1 MINYVDISESTAV
14 TAHFLGLLEEFAR
27 LGFEVH
33 AIVPKPRRGV
43 PQNLKI
49 TKSAAFIWTINP
61 PPRSI
66 MSTTRFLLQLPAI
79 VRECLRFLPTL
90 IYIRYAPLTAMQ
102 LCTLKMLRKLPRL
115 RATKVVLEVNGWDP
129 DERSLAGANPFKV
142 GILRRLHIY
151 SARAADAVRV
161 VTLGLKGLLA
171 QEGVDPAK
179 IFVVGNG
186 TDVERFAP
194 MDKAEARA
202 MLGLDPHLAYVGF
215 IGNLAKWQGVGTLLY
230 SAKLM
235 LDTVRAVRFLIGG
248 WGPELEPL
256 KQLAQELDIE
266 EHVIFSGK
274 VPYSQAPVYINCL
287 DIAVAPFII
296 ERNQRIG
303 LSPLK
308 IRDYAACG
316 VPMVTSRI
324 AGLEMVEEQGMGLLV
339 EPENPYALAEALIKL
354 LQDPELCREM
364 GQRAR
369 AFAEREL
376 SWRAVALEILK
387 NVDHVGLGQEP

>member
-1 MINYVDISESTAV
+1 MISYVDLSESTAV
-14 TAHFLGLLEEFAR
+14 TAHFIGLLREFAR

-33 AIVPKPRRGV
+33 AILPKPRRDT

-49 TKSAAFIWTINP
+49 TENITFIWTTNP
-61 PPRSI
+61 PQRAISRMACFP
-66 MSTTRFLLQLPAI
+66 LQLPAI
-79 VRECLRFLPTL
+79 VRACLHFSPSL

-102 LCTLKMLRKLPRL
+102 LCVLKLLRRLPRL
-115 RATKVVLEVNGWDP
+115 RSARVVLEVNGWDP
-129 DERSLAGANPFKV
+129 DERRLAGANPFKE
-142 GILRRLHIY
+142 GLLRRLEVY

-161 VTLGLKGLLA
+161 VTPGLKGLLA

-186 TDVERFAP
+186 TDVEHFAP

-202 MLGLDPHLAYVGF
+202 KWRLDASLTYVGF
-215 IGNLAKWQGVGTLLY
+215 IGNLAKWQGVKTLLH
-230 SAKLM
+230 SARRVFEVVQEVK
-235 LDTVRAVRFLIGG
+235 FLIGG
-248 WGPELEPL
+248 SGPELEPL
-256 KQLAQELDIE
+256 KQLAVELGIAKS
-266 EHVIFSGK
+266 VIFSGE
-274 VPYSQAPVYINCL
+274 VPYNEAATHINCF
-287 DIAVAPFII
+287 DIAVAPFIT

-316 VPMVTSRI
+316 VPMIASRI

-339 EPENPYALAEALIKL
+339 EPEKPEALAEALLKL
-354 LQDPELCREM
+354 LKDPELCREM

-376 SWRAVALEILK
+376 SWPKVAREIVNK
-387 NVDHVGLGQEP
+387 AGIKSE